1 MFLELVEFS
10 LFGILATDM
19 NKSKK
24 IILLAGGG
32 SGGHIYPLVAVCES
46 LEKLAF
52 NASVDLELHYL
63 GRMDVFSVVFAE
75 SKEVQMHNLLVAKL
89 RRYFSLMNIFDIPK
103 FFLSIFQAFWKVF
116 WIMPDVIFSKGGPGA
131 LPVVFAG
138 WFYRIPIMIH
148 ESDAVPGATN
158 ALSGRFAKKIAVG
171 FERAANYF
179 DPRKVV
185 WTGNPIR
192 KDLLGERYLQ
202 SAAKE
207 ELGFKG
213 GEFLT
218 LILGGS
224 QGSRRINEFVL
235 ENLDKVVELTQVL
248 HQTGGENFLEVQK
261 LSRAAILGV
270 SLREELEHRYQPI
283 PYLNKELKGAMIAA
297 DLVLARAGGGTI
309 FEIAAFGK
317 PAILIPLDESAND
330 HQRINALEFAKAGGG
345 IIIEEENLLPGIFL
359 GQLKEIL
366 SDHSRLEKMSVASA
380 AFFKPDAAEKVA
392 VEIFLLM
399 GFGS

>member
-1 MFLELVEFS
+1 
-10 LFGILATDM
+10 M
-19 NKSKK
+19 NAK

-52 NASVDLELHYL
+52 SAGIDLEFHYL
-63 GRMDVFSVVFAE
+63 GRVDVFSVILSE
-75 SKEVQMHNLLVAKL
+75 SNKVRMHDLLAAKV
-89 RRYFSLMNIFDIPK
+89 RRYFSLANIFDVPK
-103 FFLSIFQAFWKVF
+103 FFFSIFQALWKVF

-138 WFYRIPIMIH
+138 WFYRIPIVIH

-158 ALSGRFAKKIAVG
+158 VLSGRFAKKIAMG
-171 FERAANYF
+171 FERATNYF

-202 SAAKE
+202 GSAKE

-218 LILGGS
+218 LVLGGS

-235 ENLDKVVELTQVL
+235 GNLDKIVEETQVL
-248 HQTGGENFLEVQK
+248 HQTGADNFLEVKK
-261 LSRAAILGV
+261 LSRAALMGV
-270 SLREELEHRYQPI
+270 SLKEELEHRYHPV
-283 PYLNKELKGAMIAA
+283 PYLDKELKGALIAA
-297 DLVLARAGGGTI
+297 DLVVARAGGGTI

-366 SDHSRLEKMSVASA
+366 LDHSRLEKMSIASLG
-380 AFFKPDAAEKVA
+380 FFKPDAANQIA
-392 VEIFLLM
+392 GEIFSLL
-399 GFGS
+399 GFGP